1 MEWST
6 VWLHECSNFSALPF
20 KMNELTEIVQM
31 TLNENGEALRF
42 ELTNLYGKQDILFD
56 EINLSTDK
64 EFHVKQQISFQ
75 RQRKVIIKHG
85 SKILTDPVQLR
96 IIPGMKIFLQ
106 LISKK
111 PQEYMD
117 FASTYDTSET
127 NAIIVRKADV
137 KAKLS
142 KNNSARHGWFCLRRA
157 EILTRKRAKKIAIV
171 GDSLAEMG
179 YISSELA
186 EVFRSDYP
194 GEITVLNYGVSGQR
208 LLNNAPQ
215 DEPLFTTFGMK
226 VRENVKTAIDDGV
239 DLIVII
245 SGLNDLVLPLFS
257 KQAANQVVNEHDLF
271 DEIRYLIDFG
281 RESAK
286 IIVCSITPF
295 EIGHGKEIHTK
306 LMEQNISTRLKFNKL
321 LRKYCTNTLIDSA
334 SLMGDIDQLRLQK
347 KYDLGDHLH
356 INKEGGAMVAQEIF
370 NKAQIWL
377 DF

>member
-1 MEWST
+1 
-6 VWLHECSNFSALPF
+6 
-20 KMNELTEIVQM
+20 
-31 TLNENGEALRF
+31 
-42 ELTNLYGKQDILFD
+42 
-56 EINLSTDK
+56 
-64 EFHVKQQISFQ
+64 
-75 RQRKVIIKHG
+75 
-85 SKILTDPVQLR
+85 
-96 IIPGMKIFLQ
+96 
-106 LISKK
+106 
-111 PQEYMD
+111 
-117 FASTYDTSET
+117 
-127 NAIIVRKADV
+127 
-137 KAKLS
+137 
-142 KNNSARHGWFCLRRA
+142 
-157 EILTRKRAKKIAIV
+157 
-171 GDSLAEMG
+171 MG

-281 RESAK
+281 RESVK